1 MSALMCGDR
10 GSAALCQG
18 KGRTDMGWF
27 EWLSDSDKPE
37 GGRSPSV
44 AEQFERDR
52 YLAHNP
58 PLKSEESFAWEG
70 SLFTGYHL
78 HKVKGSGGEYINWKD

>member
-1 MSALMCGDR
+1 
-10 GSAALCQG
+10 
-18 KGRTDMGWF
+18 MGWF
-27 EWLSDSDKPE
+27 EWLSGSDKPE
-37 GGRSPSV
+37 SGRNPSV

-58 PLKSEESFAWEG
+58 PLKSGESFAWEG

-78 HKVKGSGGEYINWKD
+78 RKVKGSGGEYINWKD